1 MDLNILGKRRIIS
14 DCQRVVKRS
23 NAGAG
28 IEVMFLWW
36 LSFKGLFE
44 FSTLATLTINVP
56 NVEKTPNT
64 ISIAGTLR
72 FQRYR

>member
-36 LSFKGLFE
+36 LSFKASFLRR
-44 FSTLATLTINVP
+44 
-56 NVEKTPNT
+56 KTEIMRQT
-64 ISIAGTLR
+64 MTKLEG
-72 FQRYR
+72 

>member
-1 MDLNILGKRRIIS
+1 MGLNILGKRRIIS

-36 LSFKGLFE
+36 LSFKGFLPFGKSE
-44 FSTLATLTINVP
+44 IMRQTLTKL
-56 NVEKTPNT
+56 E
-64 ISIAGTLR
+64 G
-72 FQRYR
+72 